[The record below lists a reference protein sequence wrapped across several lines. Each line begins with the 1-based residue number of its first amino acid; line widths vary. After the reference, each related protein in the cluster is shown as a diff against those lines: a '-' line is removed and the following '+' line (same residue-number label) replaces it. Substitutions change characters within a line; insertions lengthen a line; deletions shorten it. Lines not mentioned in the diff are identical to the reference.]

1 MKYLAFVGTEG
12 AQPEDAL
19 EYMRREWPAYQEEL
33 DRRGG
38 WRLGRELNH
47 PPAQVTVRVR
57 DGRTLVTDGPFAETK
72 EFVAGFDL
80 FEAADLAEAIEVESR
95 SPVVRFCPFEIRSFG
110 DLVLAPGVS
119 AFAEGDDSSGIPYL
133 LTVWAQADLASR
145 LADQAVSAE
154 CDAWRQ
160 DLKGRGVF
168 VLGGALAEPE
178 TATTLRLREGE
189 LRTND
194 GPFLDVDGFIAG
206 IDVIRASDRQQAVD
220 LAATHPLA
228 RYHAIEIEKFH
239 TE

>member
-57 DGRTLVTDGPFAETK
+57 DGQTLVTDGPFAETK

-80 FEAADLAEAIEVESR
+80 FDAADLAEAIEVESG
-95 SPVVRFCPFEIRSFG
+95 SPVVRFCPFEIRSFDG
-110 DLVLAPGVS
+110 VVLAPGVS

-133 LTVWAQADLASR
+133 LSAWAEADPVPGL
-145 LADQAVSAE
+145 DEQAVLAE
-154 CDAWRQ
+154 YEVWRQ
-160 DLKGRGVF
+160 DLQGRGVF
-168 VLGGALAEPE
+168 ILGGALAGPE
-178 TATTLRLREGE
+178 TAKTLRLSDGG
-189 LRTND
+189 LRTSD
-194 GPFLDVDGFIAG
+194 GPFLDIDAFIAG
-206 IDVIRASDRQQAVD
+206 IDVIRASDRQEAVN

-228 RYHAIEIEKFH
+228 RYHAIEVEQFH